1 MSLGFFGFCFLAI
14 GLVFGKGNAW
24 VLWRFWLNLSINNG
38 WMDGWIGGLTRGS
51 TDPSSSFFLSSTIL
65 DHE

>member
-24 VLWRFWLNLSINNG
+24 VLWR
-38 WMDGWIGGLTRGS
+38 
-51 TDPSSSFFLSSTIL
+51 SFLANFV
-65 DHE
+65 HQQ